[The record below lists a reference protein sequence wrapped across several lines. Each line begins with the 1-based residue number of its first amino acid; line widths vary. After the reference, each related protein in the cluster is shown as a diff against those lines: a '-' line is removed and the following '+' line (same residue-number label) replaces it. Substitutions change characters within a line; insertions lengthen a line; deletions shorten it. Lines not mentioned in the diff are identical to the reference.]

1 MRRYTDS
8 MSWTPLRATAAA
20 LMLLF
25 APALAGAEPRPAQEL
40 PVPVD
45 RTFTPVDVPLPISRT
60 FEPVALVLPVADT
73 GAAKNPADN
82 TAAISSD
89 QEMHVPA
96 TADPLR
102 APIDLPLAPTDHP
115 VDVMP
120 AADTRS
126 DSAASISP
134 VSATATDALPFQL
147 LGATLSPGTFRKLVW
162 DSVDSFAASEIPA
175 TVLVAHGV
183 ERGPVLCLTAAIHGD
198 ELNGIET
205 VRRIMN
211 DLDPEQLRGTVVG
224 VPIVNVQ
231 GFNRGSRYLPDRRDL
246 NRFFPGNRRGSAASR
261 IAHSLFTQVVR
272 SCEALVDLH
281 TGSFQRT
288 NLPQIRA
295 DLADPGTRDLAAGF
309 GDTVILHTGGQS
321 GTLRA
326 AATQAGIPTVTLEA
340 GGPLQVQ
347 PDAVAASEAALRA
360 LLAARAM
367 YPRSTADNPTPP
379 SAPMCYR
386 SRWVRTDHGGILASA
401 VPLGAE
407 VTVGELLA
415 SVVDP
420 LSNERHDIRADSDGR
435 VLGMAFDQFVMPGY
449 ATFHLG
455 AKSALEDCIG
465 AGDGD
470 LDEAADGE
478 APAG

>member
-1 MRRYTDS
+1 
-8 MSWTPLRATAAA
+8 MSWTPRRAGTAA
-20 LMLLF
+20 LLLLLA
-25 APALAGAEPRPAQEL
+25 APLVEAQSRLAQEL
-40 PVPVD
+40 PVPVGHVFAPTD
-45 RTFTPVDVPLPISRT
+45 LPVPVARA
-60 FEPVALVLPVADT
+60 FEPVALVLPVADMGGT
-73 GAAKNPADN
+73 TNASA
-82 TAAISSD
+82 TATQISSD
-89 QEMHVPA
+89 LALPAVA
-96 TADPLR
+96 TADQRRTPV
-102 APIDLPLAPTDHP
+102 DLPLAPTDQRNEA
-115 VDVMP
+115 VP
-120 AADTRS
+120 AQDNRP
-126 DSAASISP
+126 DDAASLTPALGS
-134 VSATATDALPFQL
+134 ATDALPFAL

-211 DLDPEQLRGTVVG
+211 DLDPDQLRGTVVG

-261 IAHSLFTQVVR
+261 IAHSLFTQVIR

-295 DLADPGTRDLAAGF
+295 DLEDPGTRDLAAGF
-309 GDTVILHTGGQS
+309 GSTVILHTGGQS

-347 PDAVAASEAALRA
+347 PDAVAASEAALRT

-367 YPRSTADNPTPP
+367 YPRDAANNPAPP
-379 SAPMCYR
+379 TAPMCYR

-401 VPLGAE
+401 VALGAE

-455 AKSALEDCIG
+455 TKSTLEDCIG
-465 AGDGD
+465 ADEGDI
-470 LDEAADGE
+470 DEAADGE

>member
-1 MRRYTDS
+1 MRRYTDF
-8 MSWTPLRATAAA
+8 MSWTPLRAIATA

-40 PVPVD
+40 PLPVG

-73 GAAKNPADN
+73 DAAKHPAEN
-82 TAAISSD
+82 TAATSSD
-89 QEMHVPA
+89 RAMPAPA

-102 APIDLPLAPTDHP
+102 APVDLPLATTDYP
-115 VDVMP
+115 DD
-120 AADTRS
+120 AE
-126 DSAASISP
+126 SAAARRLDSVAGVDSVP
-134 VSATATDALPFQL
+134 NTTREALPFQL

-261 IAHSLFTQVVR
+261 IAHSLFTQIVR

-295 DLADPGTRDLAAGF
+295 DLADPGTRALAAGF

-326 AATQAGIPTVTLEA
+326 AATEAGIPTVTLEA

-347 PDAVAASEAALRA
+347 PDAVAASEAALRT
-360 LLAARAM
+360 LLTARAM
-367 YPRSTADNPTPP
+367 YPRTAESDAAAAT
-379 SAPMCYR
+379 APMCYR
-386 SRWVRTDHGGILASA
+386 SRWVRTDHGGILAST

-407 VTVGELLA
+407 VRIGELLA

-420 LSNERHDIRADSDGR
+420 LSNERHEIRADSDGR

-455 AKSALEDCIG
+455 AKSTLEDCIG
-465 AGDGD
+465 ADDGAVG
-470 LDEAADGE
+470 EAEDGE

>member
-1 MRRYTDS
+1 MASGT
-8 MSWTPLRATAAA
+8 
-20 LMLLF
+20 
-25 APALAGAEPRPAQEL
+25 
-40 PVPVD
+40 
-45 RTFTPVDVPLPISRT
+45 I
-60 FEPVALVLPVADT
+60 
-73 GAAKNPADN
+73 
-82 TAAISSD
+82 
-89 QEMHVPA
+89 
-96 TADPLR
+96 
-102 APIDLPLAPTDHP
+102 APIDLPLP
-115 VDVMP
+115 V
-120 AADTRS
+120 TRS
-126 DSAASISP
+126 FEPVALPMPVSEATYRRGLSDQRRTAPSVGHSAKTAASSGPDPSGQALVPTPIDLPIAPSE
-134 VSATATDALPFQL
+134 VSATASIDDREATSPVSSASADNVRVTDARPFPL
-147 LGATLSPGTFRKLVW
+147 LGATLPPGTFRKLVW

-183 ERGPVLCLTAAIHGD
+183 QRGPVLCLTAAIHGD

-211 DLDPEQLRGTVVG
+211 DLNPEELRGTVVG

-261 IAHSLFTQVVR
+261 IAYSLFTQVIR
-272 SCEALVDLH
+272 SCGALVDLH

-295 DLADPGTRDLAAGF
+295 DLRDPGTRDLAAGF
-309 GDTVILHTGGQS
+309 GATVILHTDGQS

-326 AATQAGIPTVTLEA
+326 AATRAGIPTVTLEA

-347 PDAVAASEAALRA
+347 AEAVAASETAIRT
-360 LLAARAM
+360 LLATRAM
-367 YPRSTADNPTPP
+367 YPITPP
-379 SAPMCYR
+379 ESDQPAAPPVCYR

-435 VLGMAFDQFVMPGY
+435 VIGMAFDQFVMPGY

-455 AKSALEDCIG
+455 AEGSLEDCIG
-465 AGDGD
+465 DSAADH
-470 LDEAADGE
+470 DEVPDGE